1 MKTASFGVGATAS
14 YGIVTDK
21 GIIDAGRRLKNFPTL
36 KSLLTQGSVDE
47 LRKLKGEPPDHAM
60 SAVS

>member
-36 KSLLTQGSVDE
+36 KSLLTQ
-47 LRKLKGEPPDHAM
+47 LRSSRRRGLSFKHA
-60 SAVS
+60 V